1 MVTPSFN
8 SEYVKPR
15 YYTVTAAQSSDIYIQ
30 DSRIARWNC
39 IAAEG
44 RSMVTCKLIPN
55 HNPKS
60 SVCILRNLRHNLRI
74 VRKDSKLAALFP
86 GLRQGVLCATIMN
99 PDRWWYL
106 SELATHLGTTP
117 SSLQRELSS
126 LVKSGILQQRRE
138 GARRYFRAQD
148 QAPIF
153 PELQRLFEKTY
164 GTVATLRSL
173 LQPFGEKIFCA
184 FLFGSVARGEEH
196 SLSDIDLMVIGNI
209 GLADLSP
216 NLRKGEARLGR
227 DINVMNYSSSEF
239 LERIREKDHFLHNV
253 LKSTKV
259 FVKGNESDLDKLA
272 GKQKSAKAHD
282 LKERTGRHARVDRS

>member
-1 MVTPSFN
+1 
-8 SEYVKPR
+8 
-15 YYTVTAAQSSDIYIQ
+15 
-30 DSRIARWNC
+30 
-39 IAAEG
+39 
-44 RSMVTCKLIPN
+44 LIG
-55 HNPKS
+55 
-60 SVCILRNLRHNLRI
+60 ILRNLRDNLRI

-86 GLRQGVLCATIMN
+86 GLRQGVLRATIMN

-106 SELATHLGTTP
+106 SELATHLGTSP

-126 LVKSGILQQRRE
+126 LVGSGILQQRRE
-138 GARRYFRAQD
+138 GSRRYFRAQD
-148 QAPIF
+148 QSPIF

-173 LQPFGEKIFCA
+173 LQPFGEKVFSA
-184 FLFGSVARGEEH
+184 FLFGSIARGEEH
-196 SLSDIDLMVIGNI
+196 ALSDIDLMVIGNI

-216 NLRKGEARLGR
+216 ILRKGEARLGR
-227 DINVMNYSSSEF
+227 DINVMNYSRSEF

-259 FVKGNESDLDKLA
+259 FVKGNESDLDNLA
-272 GKQKSAKAHD
+272 GKQKSAKAHY